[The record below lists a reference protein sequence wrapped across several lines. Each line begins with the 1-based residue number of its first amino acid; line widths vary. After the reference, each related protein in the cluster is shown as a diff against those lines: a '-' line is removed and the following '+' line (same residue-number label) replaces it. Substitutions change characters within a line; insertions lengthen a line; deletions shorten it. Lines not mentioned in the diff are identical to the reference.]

1 MSKETRALEIENMEL
16 VSSKDSLN
24 KELKS
29 LKDEV
34 NENTIKLDILKKSHH
49 EEIEE
54 LKDRYGSWIN
64 ISRH

>member
-34 NENTIKLDILKKSHH
+34 NENTIKLDILKKSHL